1 MSEWSGG
8 QLQPAH
14 ADQVGEDDLLGSS
27 HGGIVEPQ
35 PYGRVLV
42 PQATSG

>member
-14 ADQVGEDDLLGSS
+14 ADLVGEDVLGRS
-27 HGGIVEPQ
+27 HGGIVEPR